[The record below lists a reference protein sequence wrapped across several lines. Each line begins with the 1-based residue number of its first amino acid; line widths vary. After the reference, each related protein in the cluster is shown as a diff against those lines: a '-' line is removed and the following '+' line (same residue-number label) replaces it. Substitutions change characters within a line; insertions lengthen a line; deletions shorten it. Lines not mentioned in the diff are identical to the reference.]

1 MGEFDGKVLLVR
13 NFITP
18 DKCAA
23 LKNWAVE
30 SVESQFVD
38 GISGNYDTKEFQRVK
53 NRLTNRM
60 VGDNINYPDLVYS
73 IQNRL
78 RETFPL
84 IADAEVIKNHG
95 KDGVVVSITYDTGD
109 VYRHK
114 DPAVNNQVPD
124 TVALRFNILAS
135 KAENGGIIHVEDK
148 AYDLNEGDLMAYLV
162 SEYYHSV
169 ETCSGNNPR
178 ILFMFGF
185 CIKKQVWENQK

>member
-18 DKCAA
+18 EECAA

-30 SVESQFVD
+30 NSSEQFVD
-38 GISGNYDTKEFQRVK
+38 GVGGNWDTKEFIRVK

-60 VGDNINYPDLVYS
+60 VGNNISYPDLVSS
-73 IQNRL
+73 IQNKL

-84 IADAEVIKNHG
+84 IKDAEVVRDHG
-95 KDGVVVSITYDTGD
+95 KNGVVVSITYDTGD

-114 DPAVNNQVPD
+114 DPAVNHQVLD
-124 TVALRFNILAS
+124 TVAVRFNILAS

-148 AYDLNEGDLMAYLV
+148 TYDLNEGDLMAYLV

-185 CIKKQVWENQK
+185 CINQEAWENQ

>member
-1 MGEFDGKVLLVR
+1 MPEFDGRVLVIR
-13 NFITP
+13 NFITAEE
-18 DKCAA
+18 CAT
-23 LKNWAVE
+23 LKAWAVNAAAT
-30 SVESQFVD
+30 QFVD
-38 GISGNYDTKEFQRVK
+38 GVSGNWDAKEFTRVK

-60 VGDNINYPDLVYS
+60 LGDRIEYPELVYA
-73 IQNRL
+73 IQTRL

-84 IADAEVIKNHG
+84 IQDAEVIENHG

-114 DPAVNNQVPD
+114 DPAVDAQVPG

-135 KAENGGIIHVEDK
+135 KAETGGLIHVEDK
-148 AYDLNEGDLMAYLV
+148 TYDLNDGDLMAYLV

-169 ETCSGNNPR
+169 DACAGENPR

-185 CIKKQVWENQK
+185 CANQEAWEQQ